1 MGADV
6 IIGFEQFFV
15 LFLVVLL
22 LVGNWWP
29 VVSVRGSVGAGCVSD
44 LGYGVSS
51 GSVGGVHGSI
61 GVGLIY
67 SVGGVHGCVG
77 VGCILPKELGV
88 GVGDSA
94 HGSVG
99 LLVLVALLVFLVPCW

>member
-1 MGADV
+1 MKTHEAQRDV
-6 IIGFEQFFV
+6 
-15 LFLVVLL
+15 
-22 LVGNWWP
+22 
-29 VVSVRGSVGAGCVSD
+29 C
-44 LGYGVSS
+44 Y
-51 GSVGGVHGSI
+51 SI

-67 SVGGVHGCVG
+67 SSGGVHGCVG
-77 VGCILPKELGV
+77 VGCILAKELGV

>member
-51 GSVGGVHGSI
+51 GSVGGV
-61 GVGLIY
+61 L
-67 SVGGVHGCVG
+67 
-77 VGCILPKELGV
+77 
-88 GVGDSA
+88 
-94 HGSVG
+94 
-99 LLVLVALLVFLVPCW
+99 

>member
-44 LGYGVSS
+44 LGSGISS
-51 GSVGGVHGSI
+51 GSVGGVHGNI
-61 GVGLIY
+61 GVGYILVMVFMVVLVLDVFWWWCHA
-67 SVGGVHGCVG
+67 SKG
-77 VGCILPKELGV
+77 VGCW
-88 GVGDSA
+88 
-94 HGSVG
+94 
-99 LLVLVALLVFLVPCW
+99 CW